1 MTGLDINVISTR
13 DDMRLFFDKEYHSK
27 VKEIVEQFKKEY
39 EITKEYAIA
48 CYGDY
53 IGLHKCNNLVEMKKM
68 V

>member
-1 MTGLDINVISTR
+1 MTGLDIDVISTR

-48 CYGDY
+48 CYGDCV
-53 IGLHKCNNLVEMKKM
+53 GLHKGKNLVEMKKM
-68 V
+68 A